1 MKPESENFTI
11 SKVSAEICPSVADH
25 PNTFDIIVLQ
35 VKNSVTMTTKTRKQL
50 DHPFCG
56 DCFMNWGSFRQIK
69 RQVEKNGSRHPLNT
83 WMESKSNVSLK
94 WRAKMGG
101 KNYTVYFSRN
111 VYLEIYSSWFWLKN
125 PIAFCTRVNVTVPA
139 LYYTHTS
146 F

>member
-1 MKPESENFTI
+1 MSHFYFLKLSLRCLPKLVQRHKLIIPTNEMKPDSENFTI
-11 SKVSAEICPSVADH
+11 SKVSAETCPSVADH

-83 WMESKSNVSLK
+83 
-94 WRAKMGG
+94 
-101 KNYTVYFSRN
+101 
-111 VYLEIYSSWFWLKN
+111 
-125 PIAFCTRVNVTVPA
+125 
-139 LYYTHTS
+139 
-146 F
+146 